1 MKYFSGGFVL
11 RRYSSGILMRCCQS
25 KQLHP
30 IWDGRLVSMKMGKK
44 ERKKE
49 RKKKMKERKKERKK
63 T

>member
-49 RKKKMKERKKERKK
+49 RKK
-63 T
+63 